1 MESNE
6 KRPLHF
12 VRTASNDK
20 KTMSLSF
27 SFQRECKHNET
38 QPCKNKNKDSKQ
50 NLSLF
55 LSSLEIFKKAM
66 KQTHLLLAALHCL

>member
-1 MESNE
+1 MRKGPYTLSGL
-6 KRPLHF
+6 RPCHCLC
-12 VRTASNDK
+12 
-20 KTMSLSF
+20 

-66 KQTHLLLAALHCL
+66 KQTHMLLAALHCL